1 MKAKKW
7 FTGLSSLT
15 FLASGI
21 IYSDTVIAKGGDSA
35 PLSSKFF
42 KENLNNTSNSS
53 SAIGK
58 ISAASIALS
67 SVFGVILVPTIVLAI
82 TALAEG
88 SKGVRGLLLKFK
100 LKKLWFALEALVAK
114 FWFNRSNYKGKFANI
129 PILYWYGN
137 NCFINS
143 AFYTFVAPENYQ
155 LYKSVSEMTAKKI
168 VEKIDSK
175 IKNEKWKKFESYWD
189 SLEEKEKKKEAERI
203 IDIAKVCKNFLD
215 IVSNSSQNNN
225 YNMDNKFSLVGKFK
239 FWQLNEEDGSYKAKE
254 KKLLSQKDSE
264 IREDYE
270 YGKSSL
276 ALERLGGYKKNFDFY
291 SLNKNG
297 TNAKEQKLLIPQEKN
312 SFYKNSSETE
322 KEKLLILPKNSF
334 SKSEENDFGFEKLE
348 KTGEDTDTEAKS
360 PPYFSIL
367 ADALKNDKNNFSNDF
382 YELFGIYNLED
393 LKKFHTYKGKLLTSI
408 SSGKNGG
415 AFTVQPKYKFNEE
428 NKEYELVSWLV
439 LDCHGGPHKILKT
452 FEELYNFLE
461 FGEFNIRFLYLRY
474 TDSKN
479 FEQDDL
485 TKKYYLVDSN
495 EKYHLSDSIIIT
507 E

>member
-67 SVFGVILVPTIVLAI
+67 SVFGVILVPIIVA
-82 TALAEG
+82 ALAKG
-88 SKGVRGLLLKFK
+88 SMGVRGLLLKFK

-155 LYKSVSEMTAKKI
+155 LYKSVSEMTAEKI
-168 VEKIDSK
+168 VEKIDSE
-175 IKNEKWKKFESYWD
+175 IKNEKWKKFKSYWD
-189 SLEEKEKKKEAERI
+189 SLEKKEKKKEAERI

-215 IVSNSSQNNN
+215 IVSNSSQNDN

-239 FWQLNEEDGSYKAKE
+239 FWQLNEEDNSYKAKE

-264 IREDYE
+264 LRDDYK
-270 YGKSSL
+270 YGNSGL
-276 ALERLGGYKKNFDFY
+276 VLERLGGYKKNFDIDSF
-291 SLNKNG
+291 NENG
-297 TNAKEQKLLIPQEKN
+297 SNAKEKEMLIFQKN
-312 SFYKNSSETE
+312 SFDKNSSEAEE
-322 KEKLLILPKNSF
+322 KELLISPENSSNKNEKNNF
-334 SKSEENDFGFEKLE
+334 EELE
-348 KTGEDTDTEAKS
+348 ETGEDTEAKT

-367 ADALKNDKNNFSNDF
+367 ADALKNDNENNKFCEEACDY
-382 YELFGIYNLED
+382 YELFSISSYELED
-393 LKKFHTYKGKLLTSI
+393 LKNFHTHKKKLLTSI

-415 AFTVQPKYKFNEE
+415 AFTVQPKYKLNTET
-428 NKEYELVSWLV
+428 NNYELASWLV
-439 LDCHGGPHKILKT
+439 LDCHGGPHKILKSYN
-452 FEELYNFLE
+452 ELYNYLE
-461 FGEFNIRFLYLRY
+461 FGKKGHHLFLRY
-474 TDSKN
+474 TDPKN

-495 EKYHLSDSIIIT
+495 EKYKWADNNIIIT